1 MMEDFGYFGD
11 EIFFG
16 HCVDD
21 YIMDDLFIQADRQQE
36 IDELWAE
43 YFIEE
48 EEDERMCRGLD
59 NAFEGRT
66 DIGWD

>member
-11 EIFFG
+11 EIFLG

-43 YFIEE
+43 HFIEE
-48 EEDERMCRGLD
+48 DEDERMCRGLD